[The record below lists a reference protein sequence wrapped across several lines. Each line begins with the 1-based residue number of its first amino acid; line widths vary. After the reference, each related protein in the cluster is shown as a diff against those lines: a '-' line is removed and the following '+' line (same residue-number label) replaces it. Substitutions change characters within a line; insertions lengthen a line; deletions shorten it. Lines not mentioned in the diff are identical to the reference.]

1 MGISFRQADPVLQ
14 HTKDRSRLASIGACS
29 DLTISKYAWI
39 ACAINLQKVYEL
51 IEEAWKFLVA
61 LDMSTHMSTSYL
73 DIRVFINLNMHGIV
87 NVHLLAV
94 PVYERHT
101 DAMIWTLQQRLL
113 MLYVHRGRTA
123 SSEF

>member
-29 DLTISKYAWI
+29 DLKISKYAWI

-51 IEEAWKFLVA
+51 LEEAWKFSVA
-61 LDMSTHMSTSYL
+61 LDMSTHISTLYL
-73 DIRVFINLNMHGIV
+73 DIRIRLHLNRNGIV

-94 PVYERHT
+94 PV
-101 DAMIWTLQQRLL
+101 
-113 MLYVHRGRTA
+113 
-123 SSEF
+123 